1 MRRPVGRVR
10 AATRGQAGRK
20 GERGG
25 SVRGDAVARSLHTT
39 DGRAWRELV
48 VLAGVEAQRRELP
61 ASTQNDAR
69 LCSAVLEGAH
79 GRRVKIFGYRVRVR
93 SAGAGS
99 HVSSSLPRNRDYRC
113 SGLDGLFA
121 SCLLSYAHPL
131 ATALDALPFVTH
143 PRVARLRIRPALLVS
158 FPFATLPLLGT
169 APPVWNALAPTM
181 KRIVSYNDSL
191 AFVAEIQGSEGLLA
205 PVTAAEADDDRRL
218 SQDAAEADA
227 SPSRQRSQRKD
238 ASVAEPLA
246 TGTAVS
252 GAEDQLGQRPPR
264 RSEYGAEAGSSSRR
278 SSGKLTSPSPQLTAA
293 TAAAEPSAPEA
304 DLGSRSPSLRRWP
317 SPWPAD
323 ACAAGGHA
331 PPIAGGT
338 VSAQAG
344 DMHGWPMVPE
354 GAEREWPRSQLDA
367 DGGVGAAASSFREVY
382 IEPESP
388 HAPGGIQDAFLDPHP
403 TAASDAAR
411 YGASPQFMAQVQAE
425 ETAAA
430 ARPLAP
436 TRTLANDAPSTADE
450 AAPGDS
456 TRHADHLPE
465 MARPAAQ
472 TLYMVR
478 KLVIVMV
485 GLPARGKSHIAQQL
499 ARYLN
504 WLGHRTSIFNVGVIR
519 RRMLGESGCD
529 ASFFA
534 ADNPEGM
541 RLRWLFAQHALTEM
555 LQWLFEENG
564 QVGIFDATNS
574 TVTRRRYVREH
585 LERYGVRVLFLESIV
600 DDERIVEQNILATKL
615 NSPDYRH
622 KDAEFAVHDFKTR
635 LRNYE
640 QASETITESEQDR
653 ILSEQRAHHAAHGVL
668 VAARRERVE
677 RDRPAGW
684 RPGDHRAR
692 RAIREA
698 VERVFAAGVSRP
710 VDAVGVVFAVA
721 SHLAYRAPHC
731 HRQLHLL
738 ALAERDQRGHLR
750 GHDLRADSH
759 RAAQRV
765 GAAQARQAAVPLSGR
780 RVVPGRHPARGADYS
795 GDRAADQ
802 TAAHRRAQCHHPQH
816 LRLLQG
822 PASGGGAACGHS
834 AAHPDTV
841 THPAV
846 RLR

>member
-1 MRRPVGRVR
+1 
-10 AATRGQAGRK
+10 
-20 GERGG
+20 
-25 SVRGDAVARSLHTT
+25 
-39 DGRAWRELV
+39 
-48 VLAGVEAQRRELP
+48 
-61 ASTQNDAR
+61 
-69 LCSAVLEGAH
+69 
-79 GRRVKIFGYRVRVR
+79 
-93 SAGAGS
+93 
-99 HVSSSLPRNRDYRC
+99 
-113 SGLDGLFA
+113 
-121 SCLLSYAHPL
+121 
-131 ATALDALPFVTH
+131 
-143 PRVARLRIRPALLVS
+143 
-158 FPFATLPLLGT
+158 
-169 APPVWNALAPTM
+169 M

-456 TRHADHLPE
+456 TRHAHHLPE

-640 QASETITESEQDR
+640 QASETITESEGCSFIQIIDGGR
-653 ILSEQRAHHAAHGVL
+653 KFVLCNLKGHLQSKIVSYLNSVHIMPRTVYLSRHGESEWNVTGQLGGDPVITARGEQYAKQLSVFLRREFRGQSMLSVWCSQLRRTWLTVRHIATDSCICWRSLNEINAGICEGMTYEQIRTELPSEWEQRKHDKLRYRYPGGESYQDVIQRVEPIILEIERQTKPLLIVAHNAIIRSIYAFYKGLRQEEVPHVDIPLHTLIRLRTRPYGCDEQRFELLKDGAVVDRARTPDPSDSEGGALGGHTAAAAAAAA
-668 VAARRERVE
+668 AARRKHGV
-677 RDRPAGW
+677 
-684 RPGDHRAR
+684 
-692 RAIREA
+692 
-698 VERVFAAGVSRP
+698 VERVWFDDIDAGTS
-710 VDAVGVVFAVA
+710 
-721 SHLAYRAPHC
+721 
-731 HRQLHLL
+731 
-738 ALAERDQRGHLR
+738 
-750 GHDLRADSH
+750 
-759 RAAQRV
+759 
-765 GAAQARQAAVPLSGR
+765 
-780 RVVPGRHPARGADYS
+780 
-795 GDRAADQ
+795 
-802 TAAHRRAQCHHPQH
+802 
-816 LRLLQG
+816 
-822 PASGGGAACGHS
+822 
-834 AAHPDTV
+834 
-841 THPAV
+841 
-846 RLR
+846 